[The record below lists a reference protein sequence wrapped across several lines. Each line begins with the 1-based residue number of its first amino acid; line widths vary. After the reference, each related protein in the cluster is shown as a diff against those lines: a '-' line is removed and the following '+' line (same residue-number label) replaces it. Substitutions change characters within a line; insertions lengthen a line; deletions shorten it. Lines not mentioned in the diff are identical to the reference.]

1 MPQRW
6 RVLVCDGLAQPGL
19 ERLAQEADVT
29 FDDLSTLGAVDA
41 WILRGKTRIDAPAFE
56 ASAPRLRVVGRAGV
70 GVDNIDLEAARR
82 RNVMVVTA
90 PEATTNAVA
99 EHTVALILALARRLP
114 EADAAVRRG
123 EWPKAEV
130 AGVELRGKV
139 LGLIGFGRI
148 ARAVA
153 ALARGFGM
161 RVLAHDPLV
170 ADGVFQNEGVE
181 PAPLGS
187 VLEGADF
194 VSLHVPLTSE
204 TRHLIDRR
212 ALGRMKSEAYLVSTA
227 RGGLIDEGALLEA
240 LDAGTL
246 AGAALDVFESEPP
259 GAPALVRHPRLVAT
273 PHIGAQTVEAQ
284 TQVSVDIVQEV
295 LGALRGETPRWRVA

>member
-56 ASAPRLRVVGRAGV
+56 ASAPRLRVIGRAGV

-153 ALARGFGM
+153 ALTRGFGM

>member
-6 RVLVCDGLAQPGL
+6 RVLVCDGLAQAGL
-19 ERLAQEADVT
+19 DCLSQEADVT
-29 FDDLSTLGAVDA
+29 LDDLSALGDVDA
-41 WILRGKTRIDAPAFE
+41 WIVRGRTRVDDGALESAAP
-56 ASAPRLRVVGRAGV
+56 PLRVVGRAGV

-99 EHTVALILALARRLP
+99 EHTVALLLALARRLP
-114 EADAAVRRG
+114 GADAAVRRG
-123 EWPKAEV
+123 EWPKNEFV
-130 AGVELRGKV
+130 GIEIRGKT
-139 LGLIGFGRI
+139 LGLVGFGRI

-153 ALARGFGM
+153 ALASGFGM

-170 ADGVFQNEGVE
+170 SEAAIRDAGVE
-181 PAPLGS
+181 PAALGS

-194 VSLHVPLTSE
+194 VSVHVPLTSE
-204 TRHLIDRR
+204 NRHLIDRR
-212 ALGRMKSEAYLVSTA
+212 ALGRMKPGAYLVCTA

-240 LDAGTL
+240 LDAGRL
-246 AGAALDVFESEPP
+246 AGVALDVFEAEPP
-259 GAPALVRHPRLVAT
+259 GAAALVRHPRLVAT

-284 TQVSVDIVQEV
+284 ARVSVEIAGEV